1 MVFSGVKNGHQKDI
15 FSAEIKVGAQNVDTN
30 ILGSIAN
37 TIGTRPYVIFQVERE
52 SSLCT
57 LLTFASLHV
66 F

>member
-1 MVFSGVKNGHQKDI
+1 MVFSGVKNGHWKDM
-15 FSAEIKVGAQNVDTN
+15 FSGEIKLGAQNVDTT

-37 TIGTRPYVIFQVERE
+37 TIGTRPYVTVQVETE

-57 LLTFASLHV
+57 LMTFASVHV